1 RKINIST
8 LHERITLPSLPDYFD
23 VMKMKMR
30 SENEVLP
37 ISQLVPGNMKRGI
50 NKDEVDKFLSFLH
63 QGRFGLSM
71 LTPIVEITSE
81 SVYKVIDGCNRV
93 RALALYYESES
104 TPLKERTVTCR
115 VFTPLTDLERLVV
128 TNECMFNSKSK
139 PLTTIETATLIRS
152 FLGEDLSARQR
163 NSITSKTIERYAKT
177 ACAPC
182 LITSVVLLV
191 RMPLTLFTATSNVL
205 SRYNE
210 GVIKVNQ
217 VDSKNH
223 SAFHHMGYKD
233 FHNAR

>member
-1 RKINIST
+1 
-8 LHERITLPSLPDYFD
+8 
-23 VMKMKMR
+23 
-30 SENEVLP
+30 
-37 ISQLVPGNMKRGI
+37 
-50 NKDEVDKFLSFLH
+50 
-63 QGRFGLSM
+63 
-71 LTPIVEITSE
+71 
-81 SVYKVIDGCNRV
+81 
-93 RALALYYESES
+93 
-104 TPLKERTVTCR
+104 
-115 VFTPLTDLERLVV
+115 TDLERLVV

-210 GVIKVNQ
+210 GVIKFAQ

-223 SAFHHMGYKD
+223 SAFYHMGYKD
-233 FHNAR
+233 FHNARFLIAARTSYLKSPLHATSTIQSLAEGTITLPIAYEKLSNCDRPLHDYCRKKKLEVMQSDEQIANEIFPND